1 MDIDLQMRKSVDIR
15 KYVWILLAN
24 EEIVD
29 IKVQLSVIMSQVNSK
44 MYILQS
50 QQQNLKMINVRAFD
64 SPSIWKTI

>member
-29 IKVQLSVIMSQVNSK
+29 IKVQLSVIMSQVNYK

-50 QQQNLKMINVRAFD
+50 QQQNTKMRNIRASD
-64 SPSIWKTI
+64 SPSICKTI